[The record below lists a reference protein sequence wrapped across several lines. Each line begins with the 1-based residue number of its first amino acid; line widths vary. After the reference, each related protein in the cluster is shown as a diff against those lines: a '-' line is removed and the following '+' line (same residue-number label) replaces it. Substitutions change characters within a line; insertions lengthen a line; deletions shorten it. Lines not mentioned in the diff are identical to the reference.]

1 MSIEN
6 SNIYNPISNNV
17 YSILDSLENK
27 LSRYKGYS
35 SRGVQQNINYYNNY
49 MKKEEDI
56 NMNNK
61 NDSINYNQIKKIVMN
76 EFSQLILPY
85 QKEFN
90 FNITSLNAKI
100 NSINSK
106 VDYMKD
112 QNNNNNNSTYKNKL
126 PENKED
132 YVSRKDYIELQN
144 EISLL
149 NSSISSIR
157 KIIEKNYN
165 DNNSNIIKSSSNKE
179 IVNNEKNIYEEIN
192 KLKKSISQNVNIYNI
207 NPNEQLK
214 EYDLKLNNVINNF
227 NTMKE
232 ENKNLNSELSQ
243 IKEQMI
249 NETQKYLNET
259 SIKEVN
265 LNELKNLNNKIQN
278 LENNIKYIE
287 QNYNSKF
294 IDFKKNINEIELKLN
309 DLKVKNIDN
318 EEMSI
323 KKSSIILTN
332 NNDQMLEKLV
342 QKKLNELNLEN
353 NKYFQELN
361 LKNNSKNEQ
370 IFKLLEEHDIIIN
383 NLSNKIEKIKD
394 NFELENKKKFNH
406 LADKI
411 EKSINQL
418 SESNIGL
425 NYNESRIDTNIIG
438 NENIKN
444 INSQISKQNI
454 KLETIEKQI
463 KNEVNKLFEL
473 ISNYDKRITLLETNN
488 KKQELN
494 NNISDKNIINNNQN
508 NININ
513 NKENISKKG
522 SKSSKKKSGDDDN
535 LSIESLD

>member
-1 MSIEN
+1 MI
-6 SNIYNPISNNV
+6 
-17 YSILDSLENK
+17 
-27 LSRYKGYS
+27 
-35 SRGVQQNINYYNNY
+35 
-49 MKKEEDI
+49 
-56 NMNNK
+56 
-61 NDSINYNQIKKIVMN
+61 
-76 EFSQLILPY
+76 
-85 QKEFN
+85 
-90 FNITSLNAKI
+90 
-100 NSINSK
+100 
-106 VDYMKD
+106 
-112 QNNNNNNSTYKNKL
+112 
-126 PENKED
+126 
-132 YVSRKDYIELQN
+132 
-144 EISLL
+144 
-149 NSSISSIR
+149 
-157 KIIEKNYN
+157 
-165 DNNSNIIKSSSNKE
+165 
-179 IVNNEKNIYEEIN
+179 
-192 KLKKSISQNVNIYNI
+192 
-207 NPNEQLK
+207 K

-323 KKSSIILTN
+323 KKSNIILTN